1 MTWASDGHL
10 IYSLAEPIPRQLDAN
25 LWSTRLDRHLHP
37 VGAPVRLTN
46 DSGIIF
52 SVGASGDS
60 KRILYVKGIPEPD
73 VYVADL
79 QPSGAIDEP
88 KRLTMDDHQD
98 VPYEWTPD

>member
-1 MTWASDGHL
+1 MLHV
-10 IYSLAEPIPRQLDAN
+10 SLQGTGPDLDAN

-46 DSGIIF
+46 DSGVIF
-52 SVGASGDS
+52 SVSASSDS

-79 QPSGAIDEP
+79 QSSFGKQQVSIAVFDASLHLV
-88 KRLTMDDHQD
+88 RSRRRSRS
-98 VPYEWTPD
+98 